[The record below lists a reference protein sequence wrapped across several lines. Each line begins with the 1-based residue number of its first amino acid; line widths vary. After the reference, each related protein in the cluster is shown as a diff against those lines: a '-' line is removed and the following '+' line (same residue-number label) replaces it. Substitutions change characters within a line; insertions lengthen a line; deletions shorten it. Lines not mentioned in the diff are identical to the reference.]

1 MRNHTVS
8 IYVSSPVI
16 AEGLR
21 SILRSMDGL
30 SVEICRR
37 PSRPTG
43 SVVLADSFTVSDCG
57 TAAKTLGVLTGQA
70 PCEVL
75 SRFDETV
82 SVFDSPA
89 SITAKLRDMLA
100 PRTEDKRCD
109 ELSPREKDVISHI
122 ARGLSNK
129 EIASSMNVSVNTV
142 MTHRRNI
149 AAKLHIHSPAGIT
162 IFALATGLVKME
174 EIEV

>member
-8 IYVSSPVI
+8 IFVSSPVI

-21 SILRSMDGL
+21 SILRCEDGL
-30 SVEICRR
+30 IVEMCRR
-37 PSRPTG
+37 PMRPSG
-43 SVVLADSFTVSDCG
+43 SVAIADPFTVAECG
-57 TAAKTLGVLTGQA
+57 GGIKTLGVLTGQVPA
-70 PCEVL
+70 EV
-75 SRFDETV
+75 SARFDETV

-89 SITAKLRDMLA
+89 SIITKLREMLA
-100 PRTEDKRCD
+100 PRPEDKRCD
-109 ELSPREKDVISHI
+109 ELSPREKDVIGHI

-129 EIASSMNVSVNTV
+129 EIASRMNVSVNTV

-149 AAKLHIHSPAGIT
+149 AAKLQIHSPAGIT